1 MMAYRAV
8 VVGTGFGGAVHVPAY
23 VAHPAFEL
31 VGVAGIRTGT
41 GAKLAA
47 QYGVRGYDDWQDM
60 LDREHPDVVSVVT
73 APNLHNEVSQY
84 AIARGSHVICEKPMA
99 YDLKEAA
106 AMLEAARR
114 AGVLGAINHEFRFM
128 PARMALKKELLRG
141 RIGDVLAVSLTQVS
155 RRRPRLLEDP
165 IGWLSRAEAG
175 GGMLGAIGSHL
186 IDSVRW
192 WFGDIVAVSAELYA
206 DVPQRTTIDGRL
218 ERVSADDGFH
228 LLLTLAGGAH
238 AFIDFVS
245 GMVEE
250 PLTVT
255 VQGTAGAL
263 RMRGDEDLEYAAADG
278 EFHGLPVTPL
288 DPGVP
293 VPAQSRALV
302 TNFLEFLNRFSA
314 LLTEH
319 RQSGG
324 DLATFEDGFHVQQ
337 VLDAARLSHQTGMR
351 QRLWPL

>member
-1 MMAYRAV
+1 MMAYRAA

-31 VGVAGIRTGT
+31 TGVAGIRQGT
-41 GAKLAA
+41 GPKLAA
-47 QYGVRGYDDWQDM
+47 PYGVRGYDDWREM

-73 APNLHNEVSQY
+73 APHLHHDITQY
-84 AIARGSHVICEKPMA
+84 AAARGMHVICEKPTA
-99 YDLKEAA
+99 YDAKEAA
-106 AMLEAARR
+106 SMLEAVRR
-114 AGVLGAINHEFRFM
+114 AGVIGLINHEFRFM
-128 PARMALKKELLRG
+128 PARMALKRELVAG
-141 RIGDVLAVSLTQVS
+141 RIGDVLAVAVTQVTP
-155 RRRPRLLEDP
+155 RRLRLQEEN
-165 IGWLSRAEAG
+165 IGWLSRAESA

-192 WFGDIVAVSAELYA
+192 WFGDIETVSAELYA
-206 DVPQRTTIDGRL
+206 DVPQRRTADGQW

-228 LLLTLAGGAH
+228 LLLTLSSGAH
-238 AFIDFVS
+238 AFVNFVS

-255 VQGTAGAL
+255 VQGTQGAL
-263 RMRGDEDLEYAAADG
+263 CLRGDGVLEHASVEHAFEAL
-278 EFHGLPVTPL
+278 EVPPL

-293 VPAQSRALV
+293 MPENSRALV
-302 TNFLEFLNRFSA
+302 TNFLEVLNRFA
-314 LLTEH
+314 QLVTEH
-319 RQSGG
+319 RPSGY

-337 VLDAARLSHQTGMR
+337 VLDAARISHQTGTR